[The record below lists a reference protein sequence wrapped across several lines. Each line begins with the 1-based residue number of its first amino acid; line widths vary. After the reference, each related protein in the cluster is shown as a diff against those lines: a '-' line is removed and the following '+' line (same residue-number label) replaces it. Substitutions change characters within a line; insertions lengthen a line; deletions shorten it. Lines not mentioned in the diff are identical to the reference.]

1 MELRT
6 AGHEVTAIGR
16 GQAPSTSAY
25 RWVDWDMSRNSL
37 NLHNVTTP
45 DVVFHLAAQTSA
57 YQARQDIPT
66 DVTTNVLGFV
76 RLLDSLRET
85 GSSPHIIL
93 TGAATEVGATS
104 SGIIRDFDS
113 EDPQTFYDVGKV
125 AQRLYLNQCC
135 SEGWV
140 DGTTI
145 QLPNVY
151 GGAGQT
157 ISTGRGFIN
166 NSVRRALATE
176 PLDYYSDGEYI
187 RDFLYVD
194 DAVSALIS
202 AMDHRDKVIGE
213 TFLVGTGVGTRIQ
226 DALIEIARQ
235 AEQVTNK
242 KVILRPV
249 PSPDSMYAIERR
261 NIIVDSSRFTER
273 TSWTSEMSL
282 KDGIQKSIVDLL
294 RVG

>member
-1 MELRT
+1 VRTWVTGASGQIGSRLCLELRT

-16 GQAPSTSAY
+16 GQARSTSAC

-37 NLHNVTTP
+37 NLRNVTTP

-57 YQARQDIPT
+57 YQARQDIPA

-76 RLLDSLRET
+76 RLLDSLRKT
-85 GSSPHIIL
+85 GSTPHIIL

-104 SGIIRDFDS
+104 SGIIRDFDP

-151 GGAGQT
+151 GGLGELSTQVAG
-157 ISTGRGFIN
+157 S
-166 NSVRRALATE
+166 
-176 PLDYYSDGEYI
+176 
-187 RDFLYVD
+187 
-194 DAVSALIS
+194 
-202 AMDHRDKVIGE
+202 
-213 TFLVGTGVGTRIQ
+213 
-226 DALIEIARQ
+226 
-235 AEQVTNK
+235 
-242 KVILRPV
+242 
-249 PSPDSMYAIERR
+249 
-261 NIIVDSSRFTER
+261 
-273 TSWTSEMSL
+273 
-282 KDGIQKSIVDLL
+282 
-294 RVG
+294 